1 MLTDFKMAN
10 VSLIVSSPEISL
22 AIEVIGLGEIY
33 GRTVVTSPPLFPQQT
48 SMLPP
53 SHIRLQETSSPAH
66 SDGMNTLSTYQIK
79 SWLHI
84 N

>member
-1 MLTDFKMAN
+1 MAN